1 MLNVRFNVGEEAE
14 AVTYE
19 LKARMTLC
27 HMCQKKGDLPLR
39 LGAIDQDMPP
49 SHMPHSTPPLPI
61 RSSNQVTGMHP
72 CSSAC
77 IGIELVQY

>member
-27 HMCQKKGDLPLR
+27 HMCQKKETYLFVLAR
-39 LGAIDQDMPP
+39 
-49 SHMPHSTPPLPI
+49 
-61 RSSNQVTGMHP
+61 
-72 CSSAC
+72 
-77 IGIELVQY
+77 